1 MSIKKAFIIATTIG
15 ITIASSSCK
24 KYLDVNK
31 NPNVADTVTP
41 NLLLPSAE
49 VYIGSAMGVNMQI
62 FGSIWAQYWTQNPN
76 SSQYRTA
83 ENYQPNSNDFDYPW
97 NLFYSSAGE
106 DLVRLQ
112 QIAASQSK
120 KQYQAI
126 ALLLQAYEFQVI
138 TDAWGDVPYT
148 EALKGLQSQGHI
160 TNPHYDAQK
169 VVYNGILSMINQAQG
184 LIDPSDPTVPGG
196 DDLIYGGDMTKWKK
210 FANTLQLR
218 VLLRL
223 AYKDPATA
231 QAGIAALYATSPSF
245 LDKNEDAQ
253 INYTSTAGNKNPLY
267 SEAAVLNYTQNVVA
281 SQTCIDS
288 MNSNNDYR
296 LAAFYYPGSTGFV
309 GIRQGNYNQLVSA
322 GTYAVP
328 SSYVGA
334 NFQDANS
341 ATAPVKLL
349 TGYESKFLQ
358 AEAVVRG
365 WASGDAQQLFIDG
378 ITANFLDNTWV
389 SSYNDIFGVTADYA
403 LNSYLNG
410 DTSAGVPPAYWG
422 QFPTGGTMEQKL
434 RHIITQKWFCM
445 CGNEGFEAW
454 TEWRRTGYPDFFVV
468 STTNLTGGKFPRR
481 FLYPFAEVTENANFP
496 GIIPVTTPVWWDIH

>member
-1 MSIKKAFIIATTIG
+1 MSIKNALLIAITIG
-15 ITIASSSCK
+15 ITVASSSCK

-41 NLLLPSAE
+41 GLLLSSSE
-49 VYIGSAMGVNMQI
+49 VYIGSAIGENMQI

-76 SSQYRTA
+76 SSQYRTI

-97 NLFYSSAGE
+97 NLLYSSAGE

-112 QIAASQSK
+112 QIAASQNK

-126 ALLLQAYEFQVI
+126 ALLLEAYEFQAI

-160 TNPHYDAQK
+160 TNPHFDAQK
-169 VVYNGILSMINQAQG
+169 IVYNGILSLISQAQA
-184 LIDPSDPTVPGG
+184 LIDPSDPSSPGG
-196 DDLIYGGDMTKWKK
+196 DDLIYGGDMTQWKK

-223 AYKDPATA
+223 AYKDPSTA
-231 QAGIAALYATSPSF
+231 QAGIAALYVTTPSF
-245 LDKNEDAQ
+245 LDINDDAQ
-253 INYTSTAGNKNPLY
+253 INYSSTAGNRNPLY
-267 SEAAVLNYTQNVVA
+267 AEASVLNFTQNLVA
-281 SQTCIDS
+281 SRTCIDS
-288 MNSNNDYR
+288 MVSNNDYR
-296 LAAFYYPGSTGFV
+296 REAFYTPGSTGYT
-309 GIRQGNYNQLVSA
+309 GIQQGNYNQVVGS

-334 NFQDANS
+334 NFLDANS

-358 AEAVVRG
+358 AEAIVRG
-365 WASGDAQQLFIDG
+365 WVGGDAQRLFIDG
-378 ITANFLDNTWV
+378 ITASFLDKTWV
-389 SSYNDIFGVTADYA
+389 NAYDTTADSA
-403 LNSYLNG
+403 LSIYLH
-410 DTSAGVPPAYWG
+410 DAYWAH
-422 QFPTGGTMEQKL
+422 FPTGGSTEQKL
-434 RHIITQKWFCM
+434 RHIITQKWFSM

-468 STTNLTGGKFPRR
+468 SATNLTGGKFPRR
-481 FLYPFAEVTENANFP
+481 FLYPFGEVTENANFP
-496 GIIPVTTPVWWDIH
+496 GIVPVTTPVWWDIH